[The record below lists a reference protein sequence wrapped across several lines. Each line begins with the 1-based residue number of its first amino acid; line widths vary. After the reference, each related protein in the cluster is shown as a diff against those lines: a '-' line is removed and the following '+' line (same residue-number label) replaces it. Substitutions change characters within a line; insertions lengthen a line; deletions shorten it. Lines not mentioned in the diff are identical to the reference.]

1 MWGREQIEKK
11 ILIHKSIYLKII
23 QKENKHYNELKSS
36 TETKMVEFE
45 GYGFLHL
52 HNKFSKLFH
61 KNLRFITEIMSE
73 SNNTE
78 N

>member
-1 MWGREQIEKK
+1 MRKKKNINSIE
-11 ILIHKSIYLKII
+11 YLSKNNRK
-23 QKENKHYNELKSS
+23 KENKHYNELKSS
-36 TETKMVEFE
+36 TGTKMFEFE
-45 GYGFLHL
+45 GYVFLHV

>member
-1 MWGREQIEKK
+1 MREGTSWEKNINSK
-11 ILIHKSIYLKII
+11 EYLSKNITK
-23 QKENKHYNELKSS
+23 KEKKHYNDLKSS

-45 GYGFLHL
+45 SYVFLHL

-73 SNNTE
+73 SNYTE